1 MSEDNKDVSVESV
14 LAEGGVETT
23 PGHEELKKGTQRDE
37 RDMIRMG
44 KVQETRVSGAAC
56 YVVSVVLIDW

>member
-1 MSEDNKDVSVESV
+1 MSTENKDASFESI

-37 RDMIRMG
+37 RDMVRMG
-44 KVQETRVSGAAC
+44 KVQETRVRR
-56 YVVSVVLIDW
+56 